1 MIGMWKWIRMLKL
14 RDLELFRLDDQ
25 DGETVCMLLIL
36 DYRRPSVFDD
46 FPILKGIEDEDSFE
60 GAENYIHTVIISE
73 KTLEQHMVDRI
84 LEVIEGLVEH
94 KPDCDNNHSFYITKF
109 PDYFGVGTHLIE
121 YIQPIL
127 DKMNFDIDL
136 TYITDKHFNYL
147 TQE

>member
-1 MIGMWKWIRMLKL
+1 MWKWIRMLKL

-73 KTLEQHMVDRI
+73 KKLEENIVDQI
-84 LEVIEGLVEH
+84 AEVIEGLVEH
-94 KPDCDNNHSFYITKF
+94 KPNCDNNNSFYISKF
-109 PDYFGVGTHLIE
+109 PDNFEAGTHLIE
-121 YIQPIL
+121 YIKPIL